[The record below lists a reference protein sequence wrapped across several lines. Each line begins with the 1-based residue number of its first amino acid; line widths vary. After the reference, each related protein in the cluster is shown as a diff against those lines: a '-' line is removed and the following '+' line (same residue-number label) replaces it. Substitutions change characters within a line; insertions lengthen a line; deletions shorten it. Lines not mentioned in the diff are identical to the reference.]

1 MGNEAKDYAKAAIDL
16 IAGLGGAIA
25 GGLGGPAVGTGVV
38 KAGEGLNKIIDLAAP
53 DAPTPPPAAPS
64 LPAPAPPPQMP
75 ASPPVA
81 YPPPAATNAPA
92 DANAVAA
99 YLVRAGWTPEQ
110 IRLLLAGPQ
119 QASQQTQPARPPA
132 APAPAQPD
140 AEALWNRY
148 LAARDGK
155 F

>member
-1 MGNEAKDYAKAAIDL
+1 MTTAVPPSRIIIADL
-16 IAGLGGAIA
+16 GSWTAPFDMGGAIA

-53 DAPTPPPAAPS
+53 DTPTPPPAAQPS
-64 LPAPAPPPQMP
+64 TPMPAPPP
-75 ASPPVA
+75 VA
-81 YPPPAATNAPA
+81 IQPPAATNTVGA

-99 YLVRAGWTPEQ
+99 YLVRAGWTPDQ

-119 QASQQTQPARPPA
+119 QASQQAQPARPPA
-132 APAPAQPD
+132 APAPVQSD
-140 AEALWNRY
+140 AETLWNRY